1 MLKTNSKIKGIR
13 HIIDDNG
20 LKMTHL
26 QKLLTKKNIPGKW
39 DSHKNVTNLV
49 NGYVKPVDPYVY
61 IFLSEYLNVGLEEI
75 IYYYSEVKQEYKKVE
90 FDINEKDL
98 F

>member
-1 MLKTNSKIKGIR
+1 MLKTKNKTKGIR
-13 HIIDDNG
+13 HIIDGNG

-26 QKLLTKKNIPGKW
+26 QKLLTENNIPGKW
-39 DSHKNVTNLV
+39 DSHKNVTNLI

-61 IFLSEYLNVGLEEI
+61 IFLSEYLNIRLEEVI
-75 IYYYSEVKQEYKKVE
+75 HYYSEVQQEYKEIKL
-90 FDINEKDL
+90 NEKDL